1 MIMQKYE
8 IYRIKQK
15 LLFKNLPF
23 TENVLLLQHPYEILT
38 RHEMIITVIQ
48 NDVKWACPDYNMTA
62 AEALIANAPQSDLY
76 VLPEM
81 WATGFMTADP
91 AGACSAAP
99 LEWMQH
105 TAERRCCAVSG
116 SLAVRAADGT
126 FRNRHY
132 FVMPDGSFYYYD
144 KHHLFTY
151 GGEDR
156 HYTAGRRRVVAEYKG
171 VRFLLQTCYDLRF
184 PVWMRY
190 RDDYDAIIFAANW
203 PASRQTVWQTLLR
216 ARAMEN
222 QCYVIGANRTG
233 SDPAAEYSGGSAI
246 IDAKGATLAEAAGTA
261 EQAVT
266 AEISLD
272 ELRRFRAKF
281 PVLADRDRF

>member
-91 AGACSAAP
+91 AGACSTAP

-105 TAERRCCAVSG
+105 TAERHCCAVSG

-171 VRFLLQTCYDLRF
+171 VRFL
-184 PVWMRY
+184 
-190 RDDYDAIIFAANW
+190 
-203 PASRQTVWQTLLR
+203 
-216 ARAMEN
+216 
-222 QCYVIGANRTG
+222 RTG
-233 SDPAAEYSGGSAI
+233 SDPAAEYSGGSAV

>member
-1 MIMQKYE
+1 M
-8 IYRIKQK
+8 
-15 LLFKNLPF
+15 
-23 TENVLLLQHPYEILT
+23 
-38 RHEMIITVIQ
+38 
-48 NDVKWACPDYNMTA
+48 
-62 AEALIANAPQSDLY
+62 Y

-81 WATGFMTADP
+81 WATGFVTESP
-91 AGACSAAP
+91 SEACSGFP
-99 LEWMQH
+99 LEWMMGL
-105 TAERRCCAVSG
+105 AAGRRCAVCG
-116 SLAVRAADGT
+116 SAAVMGADGKP
-126 FRNRHY
+126 RNRQY
-132 FVMPDGSFYYYD
+132 FVLPDGSYYYYD
-144 KHHLFTY
+144 KRHLFAY
-151 GGEDR
+151 GGEDKGYVR
-156 HYTAGRRRVVAEYKG
+156 GNRRVVAEYKG

-203 PASRQTVWQTLLR
+203 PASRQTVWRTLLC

-233 SDPAAEYSGGSAI
+233 SDPAAEYSGGSAV